1 MAAAELP
8 ILLLHQLLHALCAY
22 MQLSLILLLVGM
34 GLEHQL
40 ALQLLERLQMLLIRY
55 DLLVQ
60 LPAGYQVVAPV
71 VRGVLRGV

>member
-1 MAAAELP
+1 MAATELP
-8 ILLLHQLLHALCAY
+8 ILLLHQLLYALCAY
-22 MQLSLILLLVGM
+22 MQLSFILLLVGM
-34 GLEHQL
+34 GLKHQL

-71 VRGVLRGV
+71 VGGVLRGV